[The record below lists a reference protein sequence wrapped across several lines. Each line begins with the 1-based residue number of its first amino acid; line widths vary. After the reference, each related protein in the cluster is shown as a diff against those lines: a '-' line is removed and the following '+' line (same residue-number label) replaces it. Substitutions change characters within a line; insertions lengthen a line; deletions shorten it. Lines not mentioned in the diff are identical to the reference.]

1 MNNKEYL
8 NINNTSNNLNFEGI
22 CSIIQE
28 GTPKKLVEDKRVLVL
43 TPDSTRSAPLPV
55 MIKAIKSTLGSHT
68 AKLDFMIALGTH
80 PIMSEESIYELFGI
94 SKKQKQNEFSDT
106 DFINH
111 RWDLP
116 ETLVKIGSFE
126 EDEIADITNGLF
138 SERID
143 VTINREIF
151 AYDLLIILGPVFPHE
166 IVGFSGGNKYLFP
179 GISGGEFLDFF
190 HWLSAVIGCSNT
202 IGRKET
208 PARLVVE
215 KATKMV
221 SIPRHLIAM
230 VVTSESR
237 LENLYVG
244 EPNET
249 WSKAVTQSSKI
260 HVVKK
265 DIPYKTVLGC
275 APHMYDEMWVAGKVM
290 YKLEPIVADG
300 GTLIIYGPHIKTIS
314 QTWGKYIKQ
323 VGYHVAEYFLNDID
337 SYRHIPRGV
346 LAHSAVVKGAGTYRN
361 NLEKPRINV
370 VLATGL
376 SKNTCKEINLGYM
389 NPKEID
395 INSFKNREK
404 EGILCVEH
412 AGEVLHLLNKK

>member
-1 MNNKEYL
+1 MSNNG
-8 NINNTSNNLNFEGI
+8 NINLNNTSANLNFEKI

-28 GTPKKLVEDKRVLVL
+28 GTPKNLVENKRVLVL
-43 TPDSTRSAPLPV
+43 TPDSTRTAPLPV
-55 MIKAIKSTLGSHT
+55 MIKAIKSTVGSYT

-80 PIMSEESIYELFGI
+80 PIMSKKAIYELFGI
-94 SKKQKQNEFSDT
+94 SEKEKQNEFADNK
-106 DFINH
+106 FLNH

-126 EDEIADITNGLF
+126 KNEIETLTNGLF

-151 AYDLLIILGPVFPHE
+151 AYDLLIILGPIFPHE
-166 IVGFSGGNKYLFP
+166 IVGFSGGHKYLFP

-208 PARLVVE
+208 PARSVVE
-215 KATKMV
+215 KAAEMV
-221 SIPRHLIAM
+221 SVPRHLIAM
-230 VVTSESR
+230 VVTSASG
-237 LENLYVG
+237 LENLYAG
-244 EPNET
+244 EPKET
-249 WSKAVTQSSKI
+249 WAKAVAHSSKI
-260 HVVKK
+260 HIVKK
-265 DIPYKTVLGC
+265 ERPYKTVLGC

-300 GTLIIYGPHIKTIS
+300 GTLIIYGPHINKIS
-314 QTWGKYIKQ
+314 QTWGNYIKEI
-323 VGYHVAEYFLNDID
+323 GYHVAEYFLVDID
-337 SYRHIPRGV
+337 SYQHIPRGV
-346 LAHSAVVKGAGTYRN
+346 LAHSAVVKGAGTFN
-361 NLEKPRINV
+361 KNIEKPRINV

-376 SKNTCKEINLGYM
+376 SKQTCEEINLGYM
-389 NPKEID
+389 NPLKLD
-395 INSFKNREK
+395 VNSFKNRET

-412 AGEVLHLLNKK
+412 AGEVLHLLNDK